1 MLLSRGPGNPSH
13 HLPPLSVCVGGGQ
26 AVVQEWL
33 FIQISRGCRKAE
45 WDRKQEGR
53 RCSLYF
59 LDQLQP
65 GWGMDRCHT
74 RSPR

>member
-13 HLPPLSVCVGGGQ
+13 HLPPLSEGWGEVRLWFKSGCLSKSPEAAGRQSGTGSRRGGD
-26 AVVQEWL
+26 VP
-33 FIQISRGCRKAE
+33 
-45 WDRKQEGR
+45 
-53 RCSLYF
+53 LYF

-65 GWGMDRCHT
+65 GWWMDRCHT